1 MGSCQCD
8 SNVPELIVN
17 GCLHAPRSWVRCHF
31 IVIIN
36 DDDVDD
42 AFEQELT

>member
-1 MGSCQCD
+1 MAVCMHLES
-8 SNVPELIVN
+8 
-17 GCLHAPRSWVRCHF
+17 RSWVRCHF